1 MFKFSVKNKIID
13 SDIPLIMG
21 IVNVTPDS
29 FSDGGKYF
37 NTDNAVNHTM
47 QLVEAGADI
56 IDIGGE
62 STRPGSDF
70 ISEEEEVKRV
80 IPVIKKLMKIEP
92 SLVISV
98 DTTKSRVAEVAL
110 AEGASIIN
118 DISSGLFDSKMFS
131 VAAKFDAPII
141 LMHIKDNP
149 KTMQENPYY
158 ENVSDEVLNFL
169 KERISIAKT
178 SGINKIII
186 DPGIGFGKTVEH
198 NFELLNKIDEFKKLQ
213 FPILIG
219 VSRKSFI
226 GKTFDLE
233 ISERDFATSIIET
246 IMLKKGVNIIRTHN
260 VANAVM
266 VKKICSLVG

>member
-1 MFKFSVKNKIID
+1 MVEFSVKNKIIG

-29 FSDGGKYF
+29 FSDGGKYL
-37 NTDNAVNHTM
+37 DIENAVNHALQMAETG
-47 QLVEAGADI
+47 VDI

-62 STRPGSDF
+62 SVRPGSNF
-70 ISEEEEVKRV
+70 ISEEEEVQRV
-80 IPVIKKLMKIEP
+80 IPVVKRLIKIDP
-92 SLVISV
+92 SIVISV

-158 ENVSDEVLNFL
+158 ENVTDEVLNFL
-169 KERISIAKT
+169 RGRISIAKM

-198 NFELLNKIDEFKKLQ
+198 NYELLNKIDEFKKLE
-213 FPILIG
+213 FPLLIG

-246 IMLKKGVNIIRTHN
+246 IMLKKGVNVIRTHN

>member
-1 MFKFSVKNKIID
+1 MVEFSVKNKIIG

-29 FSDGGKYF
+29 FSDGGKYL
-37 NTDNAVNHTM
+37 DIENAVNHALQMAET
-47 QLVEAGADI
+47 GADI

-80 IPVIKKLMKIEP
+80 IPVVKKLMKIEP
-92 SLVISV
+92 SMVISV

-141 LMHIKDNP
+141 LMHIKGNP

-158 ENVSDEVLNFL
+158 ENVTDEVLNFL
-169 KERISIAKT
+169 RGRISIAKM

-198 NFELLNKIDEFKKLQ
+198 NFELLNKIDEFKKLE
-213 FPILIG
+213 FPLLIG
-219 VSRKSFI
+219 VSRKSLI

-246 IMLKKGVNIIRTHN
+246 IMLKKGVNLIRTHN